1 MERQTLLPDMP
12 RKSPV
17 QKRINQLTREKREAI
32 ARADRLARENEEL
45 IAENAELVRER
56 DLANA
61 RAEKAERKL
70 VKLEVLA

>member
-1 MERQTLLPDMP
+1 MP
-12 RKSPV
+12 RK
-17 QKRINQLTREKREAI
+17 KTRIQERIDQLTREKLEAN
-32 ARADRLARENEEL
+32 ATADRLARENEEL

-70 VKLEVLA
+70 AKLEVLA